1 MILGP
6 ADANSRSSSGT
17 SGDGDFPYWLVAA
30 ALLGVWFAWGI
41 YSDET
46 LALIFSRVKEGVYIT
61 ILVTVTSF
69 FCASV
74 IGLALAVGVLSK
86 SLLLRQIC
94 RFYIEIVRGIP
105 ILVLLFFIAFAAVP
119 LCVEAWN
126 WATAGF
132 QESGYLNELRTR
144 DIPFLM
150 RAMMAVTIGYSP
162 FIAEVFR
169 AGLQSVDRG
178 QIEAATALGLRPW
191 ARFRTIIFPQAI
203 RTILPPL
210 GNDFIAMIKDSSLVS
225 VLGVADVAQLAKL
238 YAAGTFRYL
247 ETYTIVAYIYLIL
260 TLGLSLALRA
270 LERRLR
276 TGQDK

>member
-6 ADANSRSSSGT
+6 ADAASRPSS
-17 SGDGDFPYWLVAA
+17 DGDFPYWLVAA
-30 ALLGVWFAWGI
+30 ALLGLWFGWSI

-46 LALIFSRVKEGVYIT
+46 LALIFERVREGIYIT
-61 ILVTVTSF
+61 VMVTVTSF
-69 FCASV
+69 ICASL
-74 IGLALAVGVLSK
+74 IGLGLAVGVLSK
-86 SLLLRQIC
+86 SIWLRQIC
-94 RFYIEIVRGIP
+94 RFYIEIIRGIP
-105 ILVLLFFIAFAAVP
+105 ILVLLFYIAFAAVP
-119 LCVEAWN
+119 LGVEGWN
-126 WATAGF
+126 YATAGL
-132 QESGYLNELRTR
+132 QEAGYLEELRTR
-144 DIPFLM
+144 DIPFLT
-150 RAMMAVTIGYSP
+150 RAMMALTIGYSP

-169 AGLQSVDRG
+169 AGLQSVDKG

-260 TLGLSLALRA
+260 TLGLSLMLRG

-276 TGQDK
+276 SGRRS